1 MGPLKVMSLE
11 VTCFASSFTE
21 KTLVFLSLLL
31 LGESGLSGF
40 RLPYLFKTL
49 SC

>member
-11 VTCFASSFTE
+11 VTCLANSFTE
-21 KTLVFLSLLL
+21 KTLVFLSLGL
-31 LGESGLSGF
+31 LGESGLGGF
-40 RLPYLFKTL
+40 RLPYLFENL